1 MSPSLFLIFNH
12 DITPYQKRDA
22 QDSFG
27 IGEIICL
34 PPDLKTIWSSIP
46 PDLPEL
52 NNYLKPVK
60 GWLVREAKKNDYVLI
75 QGDFGACYIMVN
87 FAFKALLIPIYST
100 TKRKAEEEYGQYGE
114 VKLVHR
120 FKHRIFRIY
129 GV

>member
-1 MSPSLFLIFNH
+1 MSRSLFILLSH
-12 DITPYQKRDA
+12 QITTQQRRDA
-22 QDSFG
+22 HNSLSVTEF
-27 IGEIICL
+27 IEL

-52 NNYLKPVK
+52 NDYLKPVK

-100 TKRKAEEEYGQYGE
+100 TERKAEEKYGQHGE
-114 VKLVHR
+114 VRLVHR